1 MNEFFLRSRRR
12 NIKVVLG
19 ILVALLLASER
30 SRFFQITRCYRHKI
44 YVIEYKNSIVTVK

>member
-19 ILVALLLASER
+19 ILVALLLAER

-44 YVIEYKNSIVTVK
+44 YVIEYKNSIVIVK